1 MKSWEPDQEFE
12 RADFPRAGKKPKDA
26 PQKREATPGRE
37 VKAWKPRTVSEAA
50 ATPRAS
56 SSAPAAKSQAP
67 LAKNLDAQGGKSEP
81 RVISS
86 SSGYAAATL
95 GAAILENLEATGAEL
110 RHLYWQKE
118 QTGISSKMKIKVI
131 IQKAGAQA
139 LGALKSVMTT
149 LERSQMAEIVKTEA
163 DCDGATQEQIC
174 REFIAR
180 IRRAK

>member
-1 MKSWEPDQEFE
+1 
-12 RADFPRAGKKPKDA
+12 
-26 PQKREATPGRE
+26 
-37 VKAWKPRTVSEAA
+37 
-50 ATPRAS
+50 
-56 SSAPAAKSQAP
+56 
-67 LAKNLDAQGGKSEP
+67 
-81 RVISS
+81 
-86 SSGYAAATL
+86 
-95 GAAILENLEATGAEL
+95 AEL